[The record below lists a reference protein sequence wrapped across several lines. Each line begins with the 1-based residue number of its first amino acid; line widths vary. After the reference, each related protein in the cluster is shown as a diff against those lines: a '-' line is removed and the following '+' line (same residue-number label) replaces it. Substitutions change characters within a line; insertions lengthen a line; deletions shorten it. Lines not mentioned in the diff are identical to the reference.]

1 MPIINMDYVEYN
13 GKKYPTRD
21 IFLSGYSNSGEF
33 WYGEYTVSVESL
45 NDEIERNFNMPM
57 HSEEHDRA
65 SWVDNGIFYYV
76 PDDIINAGDDKL
88 CQFIM
93 DNL

>member
-1 MPIINMDYVEYN
+1 MMDIEYVEYN

-21 IFLSGYSNSGEF
+21 IYLNGYSKSGEF
-33 WYGEYTVSVESL
+33 WHGEYTISVKSL
-45 NDEIERNFNMPM
+45 DEEVEKDFNMPIT
-57 HSEEHDRA
+57 SKEYDRA
-65 SWVDNGIFYYV
+65 SWMDNGIFYYV

-88 CQFIM
+88 SRYIM